1 MARHSHSITSNHH
14 VLPTSK
20 FLINGLIALLLTL
33 GMGSWAWYQHGEK
46 TVERDLAE
54 GKIHY
59 GGKVASPQSLIAV
72 GSGNGRHF
80 MLNDDK
86 VEQEATSEQAKS
98 ADSLLPASLTSC
110 HDQVEAL
117 ELTIAQLQS
126 TNTQLLNEV
135 SAEHIKHRKE
145 VNILRKEVAQLFG
158 EVTKEQETNQELLV
172 RVGELEGKWGE
183 ATNLVG
189 SLSSENDRLQG
200 KVTSLTE
207 QLGALQG
214 QSSQSSQSLDSE
226 LQAQL
231 DSLNSQVSALQQQ
244 LAQSQSTSSD
254 SLGSQMSQTV
264 YENGQL
270 QLQLAS
276 LNDQLTSS
284 QNQVTSLTA
293 QNAALQGQLQ
303 SALENADA
311 SLQSQLASARE
322 ENITLTLQ
330 NSTLASRVSELTQK
344 LADETQ
350 QIAEAHAKLEQLNEQ
365 VIGMVDQLSDT
376 MNQIGNPIPTAVIGD
391 ESVGQSVSVDIPVTP
406 IVVDAPETV
415 IVQDVVNDPD
425 TSIIPN
431 IVIVSGSVIPNIV
444 DVSDTSITSDVVN
457 APDTSIIP
465 NIVND
470 PDTSIIP
477 NVVIVSDTSVIPISS
492 ESPTVPYTSP
502 TTDTSGVI
510 VSDATAVLPNILNEP
525 ASLTN
530 PSDSESI
537 AQSGKEST
545 LTHLKHLFWGF

>member
-1 MARHSHSITSNHH
+1 M
-14 VLPTSK
+14 
-20 FLINGLIALLLTL
+20 
-33 GMGSWAWYQHGEK
+33 
-46 TVERDLAE
+46 
-54 GKIHY
+54 
-59 GGKVASPQSLIAV
+59 
-72 GSGNGRHF
+72 
-80 MLNDDK
+80 
-86 VEQEATSEQAKS
+86 
-98 ADSLLPASLTSC
+98 
-110 HDQVEAL
+110 
-117 ELTIAQLQS
+117 
-126 TNTQLLNEV
+126 
-135 SAEHIKHRKE
+135 
-145 VNILRKEVAQLFG
+145 
-158 EVTKEQETNQELLV
+158 
-172 RVGELEGKWGE
+172 
-183 ATNLVG
+183 
-189 SLSSENDRLQG
+189 
-200 KVTSLTE
+200 
-207 QLGALQG
+207 
-214 QSSQSSQSLDSE
+214 
-226 LQAQL
+226 
-231 DSLNSQVSALQQQ
+231 
-244 LAQSQSTSSD
+244 
-254 SLGSQMSQTV
+254 
-264 YENGQL
+264 
-270 QLQLAS
+270 
-276 LNDQLTSS
+276 
-284 QNQVTSLTA
+284 
-293 QNAALQGQLQ
+293 
-303 SALENADA
+303 
-311 SLQSQLASARE
+311 
-322 ENITLTLQ
+322 
-330 NSTLASRVSELTQK
+330 
-344 LADETQ
+344 
-350 QIAEAHAKLEQLNEQ
+350 EQLNEQ